1 MPSAPAPQAAP
12 PAPVDAGPGEFTRMI
27 STLGV
32 SGAPSAAAPPVQPAS
47 QQQAPAAPPVKVEVQ
62 VPVQTPAPPAI
73 AASVAAPK
81 APPIAAS
88 VPPAPKLA
96 PPLPAAAAKGKFDAI
111 VPLLLIV
118 NTFLLLAILLVLL
131 FQVRGH

>member
-1 MPSAPAPQAAP
+1 M
-12 PAPVDAGPGEFTRMI
+12 
-27 STLGV
+27 
-32 SGAPSAAAPPVQPAS
+32 
-47 QQQAPAAPPVKVEVQ
+47 
-62 VPVQTPAPPAI
+62 QTPAPPAI